1 MMKVFIY
8 RTDTY
13 LPAMREQVVRILSG
27 EQDLSIV
34 GDVTSVN
41 GIADC
46 YYDVVLVCAGHGDY
60 AKVHHGLRM
69 AGIPEERLLLD
80 RAVCVPGFS
89 LERYTKLHIN
99 TPSIIAM
106 NCWGGLVSH
115 LLGLPFRSPF
125 VNMFLHEDDYIEL
138 LSHFQFAMKSDLEFD
153 SIGYNGVIKIHY
165 PIFRIDG
172 AKLFMNHYAD
182 FGQAQAKWYERCQ
195 KIDFDN
201 LFVTM
206 YTEDPKVLAR
216 FQELPFLRKICF
228 VPFETDVP
236 SGCYLKRELDRTPP
250 PWGESVHP
258 WWSIVNDFAK
268 GLVHYYDIYAM
279 LLEGKQVRLF

>member
-1 MMKVFIY
+1 M
-8 RTDTY
+8 
-13 LPAMREQVVRILSG
+13 
-27 EQDLSIV
+27 
-34 GDVTSVN
+34 
-41 GIADC
+41 
-46 YYDVVLVCAGHGDY
+46 
-60 AKVHHGLRM
+60 
-69 AGIPEERLLLD
+69 
-80 RAVCVPGFS
+80 
-89 LERYTKLHIN
+89 
-99 TPSIIAM
+99 
-106 NCWGGLVSH
+106 SH